1 MELADLNAKMQDPSV
16 WEDRRRAQSIGRRIS
31 HIENKLNTFND
42 LKTQV
47 EDSISIAVLAEE
59 EGDISLLEDLKQT
72 AQELS
77 EKIHDLEFE
86 TLFSGP
92 YDSRDAIVTLHAG
105 AGGTEAMDWVEMLYR
120 MYSRWVERKGFEL
133 ETLDMLPGE
142 EAGLKSVSFSVRGDH
157 AYGFLRPEKG
167 VHRLVRISPFDS
179 NQRRHTSFASVDVL
193 PEIETEEEVDINPDE
208 IKIDTYRSSGAGGQH
223 VNKTDSA
230 VRITHI
236 PTGIVVTCQNE
247 RSQHSN
253 KLVAMRVLKAKLL
266 ALKEEEKLKEIEN
279 LRGPQKEITWGSQI
293 RSYIFQPYT
302 LVKDHRTGLEI
313 TNVERVMDGDIDDF
327 IYAKLRQD
335 AERAAD
341 G

>member
-157 AYGFLRPEKG
+157 AYGFCAPKR
-167 VHRLVRISPFDS
+167 
-179 NQRRHTSFASVDVL
+179 AC
-193 PEIETEEEVDINPDE
+193 
-208 IKIDTYRSSGAGGQH
+208 
-223 VNKTDSA
+223 
-230 VRITHI
+230 
-236 PTGIVVTCQNE
+236 TG
-247 RSQHSN
+247 
-253 KLVAMRVLKAKLL
+253 
-266 ALKEEEKLKEIEN
+266 
-279 LRGPQKEITWGSQI
+279 W
-293 RSYIFQPYT
+293 
-302 LVKDHRTGLEI
+302 
-313 TNVERVMDGDIDDF
+313 
-327 IYAKLRQD
+327 
-335 AERAAD
+335 
-341 G
+341 